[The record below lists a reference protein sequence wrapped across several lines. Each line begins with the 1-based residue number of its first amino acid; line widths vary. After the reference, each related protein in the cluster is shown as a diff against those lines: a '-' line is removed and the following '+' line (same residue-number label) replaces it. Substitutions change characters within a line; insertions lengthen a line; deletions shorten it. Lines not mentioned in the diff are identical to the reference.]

1 MGILLSLVKN
11 LMGIGAVEG
20 VVHLQ
25 PVEAQ
30 ERLKGLRPPQLV
42 DVRTSGEYS
51 RGNIENSKNI
61 PLQELESRLGELDKT
76 RPILL
81 YCMSGHRSG
90 LALSILKAR
99 GFTDIGD
106 IVGGVLAWRDD
117 RLPIKS

>member
-1 MGILLSLVKN
+1 MGL
-11 LMGIGAVEG
+11 GAVEG
-20 VVHLQ
+20 AVHLQ